1 MNVAGQGRPQQTSWS
16 ELRARMHTESAA
28 LRRASRA
35 LVERARELRLRSVE
49 LCRVNIRHRKP
60 QELDR

>member
-1 MNVAGQGRPQQTSWS
+1 MNVAEWGKPPRKSWA
-16 ELRARMHTESAA
+16 ELRAHLHTESAA

-35 LVERARELRLRSVE
+35 LIERARELRLRSVE
-49 LCRVNIRHRKP
+49 LCRVNTTFRRQ